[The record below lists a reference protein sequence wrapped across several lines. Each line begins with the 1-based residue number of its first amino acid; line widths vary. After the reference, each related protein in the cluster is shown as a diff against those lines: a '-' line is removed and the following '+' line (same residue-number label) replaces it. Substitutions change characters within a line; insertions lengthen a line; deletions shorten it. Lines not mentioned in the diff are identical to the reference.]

1 VKGAYGAGKAI
12 ADFPLGAPV
21 DHSCRVIGYRSLENL
36 SFLDALYM
44 TIITISTV
52 GFKEVIDLS
61 LAGRILTMVLI
72 VFGVGTAFL
81 VFTNITQWVVE
92 GELRQLLG
100 RRRVEKR
107 IERLQGH
114 HILCGFGR
122 VGRLIA
128 KELSQQKV
136 SFLLIEKDRE
146 TLARYQW
153 EGLLSMQGDATEEE
167 TLIQA
172 GVQRARGLI
181 TALASDAENLLITL
195 TARDLN
201 PKIYIVARGGEEE
214 GSERKL
220 ERTGANKVISP
231 YYTGGLRMAHAILK
245 PTVVDFME
253 IATHSESLELEMEEI
268 QIDPTS
274 PLANLALKDSGI
286 RQEHGVIIVAIKKA
300 SGRMV
305 FNPAPEILIEPGDR
319 LVALGKPEQMKRL
332 EQKASA

>member
-1 VKGAYGAGKAI
+1 MGPGRRLKILLLMLLLIIAG
-12 ADFPLGAPV
+12 G
-21 DHSCRVIGYRSLENL
+21 VIGYRLLEDL

-52 GFKEVIDLS
+52 GFREVKDLS
-61 LAGRILTMVLI
+61 LAGRILTIVLI

-81 VFTNITQWVVE
+81 VFVNITQWVVE
-92 GELRQLLG
+92 GELRQILG
-100 RRRVEKR
+100 RRRVEKK
-107 IERLQGH
+107 IERLQDH

-128 KELSQQKV
+128 REFSHQRV
-136 SFLLIEKDRE
+136 PFVLIEEDGE
-146 TLARYQW
+146 ALARHQW
-153 EGLLSMQGDATEEE
+153 DELLFIQGDATEEE

-172 GVQRARGLI
+172 GVQRAKGLI
-181 TALASDAENLLITL
+181 TALPSDAENLLITL

-201 PKIYIVARGGEEE
+201 PNIYIVARGGEQE

-220 ERTGANKVISP
+220 ERAGANKVISP
-231 YYTGGLRMAHAILK
+231 YHIGGLRMAHAILK

-274 PLANLALKDSGI
+274 SLAGLALKDSGI
-286 RQEHGVIIVAIKKA
+286 RQEHGVIIVAIKKG
-300 SGRMV
+300 SGRMI
-305 FNPAPEILIEPGDR
+305 FNPAPEILMEPGDR
-319 LVALGKPEQMKRL
+319 LVALGEPEEMKRL
-332 EQKASA
+332 EQRASG